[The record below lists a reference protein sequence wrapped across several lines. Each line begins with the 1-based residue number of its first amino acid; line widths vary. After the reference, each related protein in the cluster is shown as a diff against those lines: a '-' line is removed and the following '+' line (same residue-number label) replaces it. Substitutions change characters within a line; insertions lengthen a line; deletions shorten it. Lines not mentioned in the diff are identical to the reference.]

1 MSVKNIVVQKYG
13 GTSVGTTDKLK
24 NVADRILA
32 TQAQGKKMVVIVS
45 AMGDSTDDLIKLAR
59 AIDPN
64 ASGREY
70 DALISTGE
78 AVSASL
84 MAMAIKARGF
94 DAISLSGRQ
103 AGVFTEDI
111 HLKARILDVKP
122 ERIRE
127 ELKSGKVVIVTG
139 FQGVNSLDDVTTI
152 GRGGSDTSAVVIA
165 AALKAERC
173 EIYTDVDGV
182 YTANPNLINDARK
195 LPIVSYDEMLE
206 MASLGAQ
213 VLHPR
218 SVEGAKAYGIEL
230 HVKSSYNFNEGT
242 IVKEVSKVEIKNPV
256 TGVAYDENTAKI
268 SIQGLPDQPGI
279 AGSLFKKL
287 AASKVNVDMIVQ
299 SNQINHR
306 NNIAFTVNDDDFA
319 KAIEITENY
328 AKEVKADRVVFD
340 KNVSKV
346 SIIGVGMVS
355 SPGVAADMFLMLGKA
370 GINIDLIS
378 TSEIKVSCILSK
390 KDTHKAV
397 KILHDGFE
405 LAKG

>member
-1 MSVKNIVVQKYG
+1 MDNIVVQKYG
-13 GTSVGTTDKLK
+13 GTSVGSPEKIMR
-24 NVADRILA
+24 VADRILA
-32 TQAQGKKMVVIVS
+32 TQAQGKKLVVIVS
-45 AMGDSTDDLIKLAR
+45 AMGDSTDDLIKLAK

-64 ASGREY
+64 PQGREY

-84 MAMAIKARGF
+84 MAIAIKAKGN

-103 AGVFTEDI
+103 AGVYTEDN

-122 ERIRE
+122 DRIRK
-127 ELKSGKVVIVTG
+127 ELNLGKVVIVTG
-139 FQGVNSLDDVTTI
+139 FQGVNSFDDVTTI

-182 YTANPNLINDARK
+182 YTANPNLIKDARK
-195 LPIVSYDEMLE
+195 LSVVSYDEMLE

-242 IVKEVSKVEIKNPV
+242 IVKEVSTMEIKNPV

-268 SIQGLPDQPGI
+268 SIQGLPDQPGT
-279 AGSLFKKL
+279 AGDLFKRL
-287 AASKVNVDMIVQ
+287 ADSKVNVDMIVQ
-299 SNQINHR
+299 SNQVNHK
-306 NNIAFTVNDDDFA
+306 NSIAFTVNDDDFS
-319 KAIEITENY
+319 KAIEITESY
-328 AKEVKADRVVFD
+328 AKEIKAERVIFD
-340 KNVSKV
+340 KDIAKV

-355 SPGVAADMFLMLGKA
+355 SPGVAADMFSMLGKA

-378 TSEIKVSCILSK
+378 TSEIKVSCILAK

-405 LAKG
+405 LSKG

>member
-1 MSVKNIVVQKYG
+1 MENIVVQKYG
-13 GTSVGTTDKLK
+13 GTSVGSPEKIMR
-24 NVADRILA
+24 VADRILA
-32 TQAQGKKMVVIVS
+32 TQSQGKRLVVIVS
-45 AMGDSTDDLIKLAR
+45 AMGDSTDDLIKLAK

-64 ASGREY
+64 PSGREY

-84 MAMAIKARGF
+84 MAMAIKAKGN

-103 AGVFTEDI
+103 AGVYTEDN

-122 ERIRE
+122 ERIRK

-139 FQGVNSLDDVTTI
+139 FQGVNSFDDVTTI

-182 YTANPNLINDARK
+182 YTANPNLIKDARK
-195 LPIVSYDEMLE
+195 LSVVSYDEMLE

-242 IVKEVSKVEIKNPV
+242 IVKEISTMEIKNPV

-268 SIQGLPDQPGI
+268 SIQGLPDQPGT
-279 AGSLFKKL
+279 AGDLFKQL
-287 AASKVNVDMIVQ
+287 ANSKVNVDMIVQ
-299 SNQINHR
+299 SNQVNQK
-306 NNIAFTVNDDDFA
+306 NSIAFTVNDDDFA
-319 KAIEITENY
+319 KAIEITEAY
-328 AKEVKADRVVFD
+328 AKEIKAERVVFD
-340 KNVSKV
+340 KDVAKV

-355 SPGVAADMFLMLGKA
+355 SPGVAADMFSMLGKA

-378 TSEIKVSCILSK
+378 TSEIKVSCILAK

-405 LAKG
+405 LSKG

>member
-1 MSVKNIVVQKYG
+1 MENIVVQKYG
-13 GTSVGTTDKLK
+13 GTSVGSPEKIMR
-24 NVADRILA
+24 VADRILA
-32 TQAQGKKMVVIVS
+32 TQAQGKRLVVIVS
-45 AMGDSTDDLIKLAR
+45 AMGDSTDDLIKLAK

-64 ASGREY
+64 PSGREY

-84 MAMAIKARGF
+84 MAMAIKAKGN

-103 AGVFTEDI
+103 AGVYTEDN

-122 ERIRE
+122 ERIRK

-139 FQGVNSLDDVTTI
+139 FQGVNSFDDVTTI

-182 YTANPNLINDARK
+182 YTANPNLIKDARK
-195 LPIVSYDEMLE
+195 LAVVSYDEMLE

-242 IVKEVSKVEIKNPV
+242 IVKEVSTMEIKNPV

-268 SIQGLPDQPGI
+268 SIQGLPDQPGT
-279 AGSLFKKL
+279 AGDLFKQL
-287 AASKVNVDMIVQ
+287 ANSKVNVDMIVQ
-299 SNQINHR
+299 SNQVNQK
-306 NNIAFTVNDDDFA
+306 NSIAFTVNDDDFA
-319 KAIEITENY
+319 KAIEITEAY
-328 AKEVKADRVVFD
+328 AKAIKAERVVFD
-340 KNVSKV
+340 KDVAKV

-355 SPGVAADMFLMLGKA
+355 SPGVAADMFSMLGKA

-378 TSEIKVSCILSK
+378 TSEIKVSCILAK

-405 LAKG
+405 LSKG